1 MSSTHTITEEY
12 IQGAINTLLTLV
24 RAEMNK
30 ELKRIDRRLKKFEQ
44 RINKISSIV
53 EASNKETSKKK
64 KKQKNKSKDKSP
76 QKGFNGTHSNQELCQ
91 LIFDNKQSMLDNIKA
106 LPIRRYNNVNKLF
119 QTLYNVTLD
128 EFINR
133 NDSEAQNDII
143 KTDDSEH
150 MIIE

>member
-76 QKGFNGTHSNQELCQ
+76 QKVFNGTHSNQELCQ
-91 LIFDNKQSMLDNIKA
+91 LIFDDKQSMLDNIKA

-119 QTLYNVTLD
+119 QTLYNITLD
-128 EFINR
+128 EFINK
-133 NDSEAQNDII
+133 ETQNDII

-150 MIIE
+150 ISIE

>member
-76 QKGFNGTHSNQELCQ
+76 QKVFNGTHSNQELCQ